1 MTVRITVGGHPV
13 IMTRAEARQIRDDLT
28 LKINTTPD
36 FEPKKVK
43 PPKINRWTG
52 LLEREQTYA
61 FFDQFYES
69 TREVRKRGGT
79 VYSALTQVGF
89 PQHPIAVYCT
99 LCRRP
104 FRSTSCKSTRPHS
117 DIAHS
122 GVDIVDAINH
132 RRHLFSRI
140 GEKEQQLRFD
150 MGLLFKHLIQ

>member
-1 MTVRITVGGHPV
+1 MAVRITIGDHPV
-13 IMTRAEARQIRDDLT
+13 VMTRAEARQVRDDLT

-43 PPKINRWTG
+43 PPKINWRTG
-52 LLEREQTYA
+52 LLEREPTYA

-79 VYSALTQVGF
+79 VYSALSQVGWNR
-89 PQHPIAVYCT
+89 HPIAVYCT
-99 LCRRP
+99 LCRQP
-104 FRSTSCKSTRPHS
+104 FSSTSCKSTRPHS
-117 DIAHS
+117 DLAYS

-132 RRHLFSRI
+132 RKYIFGRI

-150 MGLLFKHLIQ
+150 MGLFFKHLIQ